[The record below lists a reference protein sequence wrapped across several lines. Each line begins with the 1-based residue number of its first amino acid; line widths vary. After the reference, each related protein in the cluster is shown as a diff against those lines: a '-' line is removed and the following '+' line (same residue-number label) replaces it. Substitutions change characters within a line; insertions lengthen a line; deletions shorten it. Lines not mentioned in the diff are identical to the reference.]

1 MAPRLRCDG
10 GISFLS
16 LARIGYFYSI
26 FVRRSLIGDCL
37 ERLKDAVGQVLESR
51 RGCCLGFRA
60 TGLIFVCFSSRVL
73 SVAIAVYISEFC
85 ISISYLSY
93 DVLNDL
99 LSFSYFCCDVYCLA
113 FVIVW
118 PMSTYIDALMYDVF
132 YL

>member
-60 TGLIFVCFSSRVL
+60 TGLIFCVFLESSFIRCHCCLHFRVL
-73 SVAIAVYISEFC
+73 HF
-85 ISISYLSY
+85 
-93 DVLNDL
+93 N
-99 LSFSYFCCDVYCLA
+99 
-113 FVIVW
+113 
-118 PMSTYIDALMYDVF
+118 
-132 YL
+132 